1 MESFIK
7 QRVVAHLTSN
17 NLLSSK
23 QFGFISGRSTIT
35 QLLRYLYKCIDT
47 IVNGGV
53 VDTIYLDFQ
62 KAFDTIP
69 HRRSMRKLQS
79 YDVKDRILTWIES
92 FLTGRAQV
100 VKVNGSVS
108 ESAPVLSGIPQ
119 GSVLGPLLFVIY
131 INDLPE
137 AINSDSFLFADDISR
152 LRYNQNIDSLQH

>member
-1 MESFIK
+1 MESFVK

-35 QLLRYLYKCIDT
+35 QLLRYRDKCIDT
-47 IVNGGV
+47 IVNWGV

-62 KAFDTIP
+62 NAFDTVP
-69 HRRSMRKLQS
+69 HRRLMGKLQS
-79 YDVKDRILTWIES
+79 YDVKGRILTWIES

-119 GSVLGPLLFVIY
+119 GSVIGPLLFVIY

-137 AINSDSFLFADDISR
+137 AINSESFLFADDAPALQS
-152 LRYNQNIDSLQH
+152 NIDSLQH